1 MPFKPVMEDFVYTQ
15 EDYDKQ
21 LARLVNKK
29 ERSALI
35 INDPK
40 QSMFLFLDKHHI
52 QTTTNKMTVF
62 KLSSVC
68 LYLPQNQLT
77 LWGAGTISDFLST
90 HLM

>member
-1 MPFKPVMEDFVYTQ
+1 MYFH

-52 QTTTNKMTVF
+52 QVKILIMIEF
-62 KLSSVC
+62 
-68 LYLPQNQLT
+68 
-77 LWGAGTISDFLST
+77 
-90 HLM
+90 

>member
-1 MPFKPVMEDFVYTQ
+1 MHDWGLYIWFQEDFVYFH

-52 QTTTNKMTVF
+52 QVKIWIMV
-62 KLSSVC
+62 KLIFFSED
-68 LYLPQNQLT
+68 LPT
-77 LWGAGTISDFLST
+77 RF
-90 HLM
+90 